1 MDMMGSQQYYQI
13 FEDSYGRITNGNNPN
28 VAGIPTTINK
38 GMVGHPPSPLGT
50 QSLPSYGQHPGNYDN
65 LGNFNPMSPVQTNI
79 RQPMGNNGSGDG
91 WGSNYTGS
99 ELDFPPSS
107 TATGIPPM
115 TSYNPNNNAN
125 TATTRF
131 SPPNENMTGVLNNY
145 NHHGATTPSEFYNL
159 SQPGN
164 SVSGTTQCGVVPAN
178 NMDLLPS
185 SIVFGGNNPGTA
197 AYDPSLML
205 PSTLN
210 EDNRFGPSPGS
221 GAEAATPAHLQ
232 HQIQYNANI
241 ALKVEPNT
249 SLDVNDSR
257 SNMMLLQSSTNS
269 STALTCNT
277 INSSSATVPS
287 SAIMPPSELVST
299 TSGAA
304 APSATNQTSF
314 FQASP
319 NYLAQSSPAA
329 SALSPSSGGGMS
341 GGNMGGFYNSHPPP
355 ASSTSPPSSLHSEFG
370 EDNGMGNS
378 MDSMMGSSNSISTS
392 TTMGKRKTTGVSKA
406 ATSTTGNTNPYHSYY
421 LE

>member
-1 MDMMGSQQYYQI
+1 MTMDMMGSQQYYQI

-38 GMVGHPPSPLGT
+38 GMLGHPPSPLGAAN
-50 QSLPSYGQHPGNYDN
+50 LPSSAQHPGYYDN
-65 LGNFNPMSPVQTNI
+65 LGNFNPVSPVQTNI
-79 RQPMGNNGSGDG
+79 RQQMGNHGSGNGDG
-91 WGSNYTGS
+91 WGGNYTGS

-107 TATGIPPM
+107 TTTAIPPM
-115 TSYNPNNNAN
+115 STYNTNNTSSN
-125 TATTRF
+125 RF
-131 SPPNENMTGVLNNY
+131 SPQNENMQGGLNSY
-145 NHHGATTPSEFYNL
+145 SHHGTTTPSEFYNL

-164 SVSGTTQCGVVPAN
+164 TVTGPAQSGVAAAS

-185 SIVFGGNNPGTA
+185 SIVFSGNNPGNA
-197 AYDPSLML
+197 PYDPSLML
-205 PSTLN
+205 PSSLN
-210 EDNRFGPSPGS
+210 EDNRFGQSPAP
-221 GAEAATPAHLQ
+221 GANDTTPAHLQ
-232 HQIQYNANI
+232 HHIQYNANI

-277 INSSSATVPS
+277 INSSSSVTAPS

-299 TSGAA
+299 TSGA

-341 GGNMGGFYNSHPPP
+341 GGMGSFYNSHPPP
-355 ASSTSPPSSLHSEFG
+355 APSTSPQSSLHSEFG
-370 EDNGMGNS
+370 DDGVMGNS
-378 MDSMMGSSNSISTS
+378 MDNMMGSSSSISTS
-392 TTMGKRKTTGVSKA
+392 TTMGKRKTSGVSKA
-406 ATSTTGNTNPYHSYY
+406 ATSTTGKQSKPN
-421 LE
+421 